1 MGLLKVNLQK
11 ARHIF
16 FFYRNKSF
24 VINHIR
30 NLGTALEAQ
39 YISGEDCL
47 YQALVG
53 KYVKRI
59 FTREKIPPLNDMKS
73 GENVKGFLPGRA
85 NYNTFFIDFSTIHR
99 KKLKKLKF

>member
-1 MGLLKVNLQK
+1 M
-11 ARHIF
+11 
-16 FFYRNKSF
+16 
-24 VINHIR
+24 
-30 NLGTALEAQ
+30 
-39 YISGEDCL
+39 
-47 YQALVG
+47 G